1 MTDFSVSGLARKW
14 CGAHPPEAT
23 RNFPHDCLCGFLVG
37 AMRAALE
44 AAEKTIMELEFMV
57 DEDPFQRWT
66 TKGGSFAKQGA
77 AAIAALRGT
86 P

>member
-1 MTDFSVSGLARKW
+1 MTDFSVEGLARKY
-14 CGAHPPEAT
+14 CRGHPQGGTTIPPCTCRMLAAAVRE
-23 RNFPHDCLCGFLVG
+23 
-37 AMRAALE
+37 ALE